1 MQTFFEELED
11 REYFNPDYVEVDLFL
26 DMISAGD
33 SEKAEEE
40 CLLSMAERERHS
52 GFERQVRG
60 RGQQE
65 PSVSTGG
72 DIPAWYTALLYF
84 SL

>member
-33 SEKAEEE
+33 SA
-40 CLLSMAERERHS
+40 
-52 GFERQVRG
+52 
-60 RGQQE
+60 
-65 PSVSTGG
+65 
-72 DIPAWYTALLYF
+72 
-84 SL
+84 